1 MNPSPLV
8 LSVIFKDVYQKSF
21 VLLRKLHS
29 QECIKVEDSDNFLRY
44 LFLDKKKHENDVQK
58 LNWEKSDKTFM
69 IRIKIK
75 WLHDRNYQ
83 N

>member
-8 LSVIFKDVYQKSF
+8 LSVIYQKSF

-58 LNWEKSDKTFM
+58 LG
-69 IRIKIK
+69 KI
-75 WLHDRNYQ
+75 
-83 N
+83 

>member
-1 MNPSPLV
+1 M
-8 LSVIFKDVYQKSF
+8 KTTY
-21 VLLRKLHS
+21 R
-29 QECIKVEDSDNFLRY
+29 
-44 LFLDKKKHENDVQK
+44 
-58 LNWEKSDKTFM
+58 NWEKSDKTFM

>member
-1 MNPSPLV
+1 MKIMIFTMNHYPLV

-29 QECIKVEDSDNFLRY
+29 KECIKVEDSDNFLRY

-58 LNWEKSDKTFM
+58 LG
-69 IRIKIK
+69 KI
-75 WLHDRNYQ
+75 
-83 N
+83 

>member
-44 LFLDKKKHENDVQK
+44 LFLDKKKHENDVQ
-58 LNWEKSDKTFM
+58 
-69 IRIKIK
+69 
-75 WLHDRNYQ
+75 
-83 N
+83 

>member
-8 LSVIFKDVYQKSF
+8 LSVIFKDVYKKSF
-21 VLLRKLHS
+21 VLLQKLHS

-58 LNWEKSDKTFM
+58 LG
-69 IRIKIK
+69 KI
-75 WLHDRNYQ
+75 
-83 N
+83 